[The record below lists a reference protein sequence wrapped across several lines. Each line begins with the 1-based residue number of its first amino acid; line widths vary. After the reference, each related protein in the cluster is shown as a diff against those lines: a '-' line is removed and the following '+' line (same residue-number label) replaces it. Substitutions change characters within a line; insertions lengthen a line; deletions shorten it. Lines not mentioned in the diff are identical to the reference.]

1 MKNIGIVLLFLFCF
15 AGSAQ
20 TQFSNSKH
28 TSITAKTDSIQVS
41 SVSISPTNFKV
52 YHNDNLIPPN
62 EYVVDFGKALLVL
75 DSKKYKNLRIEY
87 TAYPDFLTEKYAP
100 LSKNL
105 IVPNSENTSNMFRLR
120 NTNNEGASPF
130 QGLYT
135 QGSLARGITVGNNQ
149 DAVTNSSL
157 DLQISGKI
165 SKDVTLKAS
174 ISDSNIPIQKN
185 GYSQQIEEFDR
196 VFIELFTKQWSLKAG
211 DINLSNQETN
221 FLRFDKKVAGL
232 SVDVTPTKP
241 DSENLFK
248 ASGALVRGRFT
259 RHQFTGIDGN
269 QGPYKL
275 LGPNNESYIVI
286 LSGSET
292 IYVNGSPLTRG
303 AQNDYTID
311 YNTSE
316 ITFTTTF
323 PITSNMRI
331 SAEFQYSDRNY
342 TRFVSYNK
350 ASHKSEKL
358 EIGGYFYAE
367 SDAKDQP
374 LQQNLSD
381 EQKEILGN
389 AGNDTSKMRS
399 ESAYPEAYDEN
410 KILYK
415 KTTNGA
421 VEIFEF
427 SQNPEDELYAVTF
440 SFVGENI
447 GSYQLRETTAIGRIF
462 EYLGPNMGDY
472 APIIQLVAPTKL
484 QVAVANLRYNP
495 NQNTSLD
502 TEVAF
507 SDNNQNL
514 FSSIDNEN
522 NTGLAAKVG
531 WTQLYTDKKWLVKST
546 VNVDYLE
553 ESFKSIQR
561 IYNVEFARDWNL
573 ENPTGNQEFIRS
585 ELLIS
590 NKKNSDFSYN
600 FESLQYGDSFRGTR
614 HLFNSNITAGKTVAH
629 ANASLLDNKSTL
641 EQSTFLKA
649 NASIKHTFKTTWIGA
664 VFATEDNQRKDISTK
679 KLNLLS
685 QRFLSY
691 GAFIGIGDSTK
702 VHAKIG
708 VEFRNNDSVR
718 NEQLTRAN
726 NSKNYYIKSQLVQHK
741 NAQVGVYINYRTVDN
756 VYQDDSNSL
765 NSRLNYSQKLFQ
777 NFMRWTTI
785 YETSSGTSPQQQF
798 AYIKTE
804 PGQGFYT
811 WIDYNNNG
819 IQEFEEFEVAKF
831 SDQADYLRVTLPS
844 IQYINVNQTKFSQS
858 LHINPIQWRSSE
870 GIKKTLSQFSNQ
882 SYILVDT
889 KKERDGSGFDLNP
902 FDPNNPNV
910 LGLINT
916 LKNSFFFRRGLQ
928 NYSTTY
934 SYSKSQTKNN
944 LGIGFQENTNTVRQ
958 LAFQHKLGA
967 FWLVDLKGSHLNT
980 ESNSENYNERNYE
993 IKSQE
998 INPLLTYSFS
1008 KNSNFSLNYE
1018 YKNKDE
1024 VLTFSTLELHKI
1036 GSSYQYAHPEK
1047 GALLADFNLYKN
1059 TFNGIE
1065 NSPVAYEMLEGLQPG
1080 NNFVWNMIAQRKLTS
1095 YLHININYSGR
1106 KSETSKTIHT
1116 GSVQIRAVF

>member
-1 MKNIGIVLLFLFCF
+1 MKKIGILFFYLLCF

-20 TQFSNSKH
+20 TQFSNSKSIVI
-28 TSITAKTDSIQVS
+28 SITNDSIQVS
-41 SVSISPTNFKV
+41 TVSISPVNFKV
-52 YHNDNLIPPN
+52 YDKDKLIPSN
-62 EYVVDFGKALLVL
+62 EYTIDFGKAILTL
-75 DSKKYKNLRIEY
+75 DSKKYNNLRIDY
-87 TAYPDFLTEKYAP
+87 TAYPDFLTKKYAP

-105 IVPNSENTSNMFRLR
+105 ITSDSNNTTNMFRLSD
-120 NTNNEGASPF
+120 TKKEGAIPF

-165 SKDVTLKAS
+165 SKDVTIKAS

-196 VFIELFTKQWSLKAG
+196 VFIELFTNQWSLKAG

-221 FLRFDKKVAGL
+221 FLLFDKKVAGL
-232 SVDVTPTKP
+232 SVDVTPTKS
-241 DSENLFK
+241 DSENHFK

-259 RHQFTGIDGN
+259 RHQFTGVDGN
-269 QGPYKL
+269 QGPYRL
-275 LGPNNESYIVI
+275 LGPNNETFIVI

-292 IYVNGSPLTRG
+292 IYVNGTPLKRG

-311 YNTSE
+311 YNLSE

-358 EIGGYFYAE
+358 EIGGYFYTE

-374 LQQNLSD
+374 LQQNLS
-381 EQKEILGN
+381 EKQKETLGS

-399 ESAYPEAYDEN
+399 ESAFPEAYDEN

-421 VEIFEF
+421 MEIFEF

-440 SFVGENI
+440 SFIEDSS
-447 GSYQLRETTAIGRIF
+447 GSYQLLETTAIGRIF
-462 EYLGPNMGDY
+462 EYTGPGSGNY
-472 APIIQLVAPTKL
+472 APIVQLVAPTKL
-484 QVAVANLRYNP
+484 QVVVANIKYNP
-495 NQNTSLD
+495 TKKTALD

-522 NTGLAAKVG
+522 NKGLAAKVG
-531 WTQLYTDKKWLVKST
+531 WSQIYSDKKWLVKST
-546 VNVDYLE
+546 INLDYLE
-553 ESFKSIQR
+553 QNFKSIQR

-573 ENPTGNQEFIRS
+573 LNPTGTQEFIRS
-585 ELLIS
+585 ELLVS
-590 NKKNSDFSYN
+590 NKKNNQFSYH
-600 FESLQYGDSFRGTR
+600 FESLKYGDTFSGTR
-614 HLFNSNITAGKTVAH
+614 HLFNSDIALENTTINANISFLE
-629 ANASLLDNKSTL
+629 NESTL
-641 EQSTFLKA
+641 EKSTFLKA
-649 NASIKHTFKTTWIGA
+649 NASIKHFFKTSWIGA
-664 VFATEDNQRKDISTK
+664 IFSSEDNQRTDVASQ
-679 KLNLLS
+679 KLNILS
-685 QRFLSY
+685 QKFLKY

-702 VHAKIG
+702 VYVKTGID
-708 VEFRNNDSVR
+708 FRNNDSVK
-718 NEQLTRAN
+718 NEQLARVN
-726 NSKNYYIKSQLVQHK
+726 NSKNYYINSKLIQNK
-741 NAQVGVYINYRTVDN
+741 NTQVGIYMNYRTVEN
-756 VYQDDSNSL
+756 IYQENINSL
-765 NSRLNYSQKLFQ
+765 NSRVNYSQKLFQ
-777 NFMRWTTI
+777 NFIRLTTV

-811 WIDYNNNG
+811 WIDYNSNG
-819 IQEFEEFEVAKF
+819 IQEFEEFEIAKF

-844 IQYINVNQTKFSQS
+844 INYIKINQTKFSQS
-858 LHINPIQWRSSE
+858 LNINPLQWSSSE
-870 GIKKTLSQFSNQ
+870 GIKKILSQFSNQ

-889 KKERDGSGFDLNP
+889 KKEREGSGFDLNP
-902 FDPNNPNV
+902 FDTKNPSV

-928 NYSTTY
+928 HYSTTY
-934 SYSKSQTKNN
+934 MYSKSQTKNN
-944 LGIGFQENTNTVRQ
+944 LGIGFQENTNTLRQ
-958 LAFQHKLGA
+958 LSFQHKLGA
-967 FWLVDLKGSHLNT
+967 FWLLDLKGGLLNT
-980 ESNSENYNERNYE
+980 LSNNENFSDRNYE
-993 IKSQE
+993 INSQE
-998 INPLLTYSFS
+998 VNPLLTYSFS

-1018 YKNKDE
+1018 YKDKDE
-1024 VLTFSTLELHKI
+1024 ILTFSTLELHKV
-1036 GSSYQYAHPEK
+1036 GTSYQYAHPKK
-1047 GALLADFNLYKN
+1047 GAILADFNLYKN
-1059 TFNGIE
+1059 TFIGNQ
-1065 NSPVAYEMLEGLQPG
+1065 NSPIAYEMLEGLQPG
-1080 NNFVWNMIAQRKLTS
+1080 NNYVWNLIAQKKLTS
-1095 YLHININYSGR
+1095 YLHLNINYSGR

>member
-1 MKNIGIVLLFLFCF
+1 MKKIGFLFFYFLCWF
-15 AGSAQ
+15 GSAQ
-20 TQFSNSKH
+20 TQFSNSK
-28 TSITAKTDSIQVS
+28 SIDIVAKNDSIKIS
-41 SVSISPTNFKV
+41 EVSISPVNFKV
-52 YHNDNLIPPN
+52 YHKNTLIPSS
-62 EYVVDFGKALLVL
+62 EYSIDHGKAILVI
-75 DSKKYKNLRIEY
+75 DSRKYSNLRIEY
-87 TAYPDFLTEKYAP
+87 TAYPDFLTENYAP

-105 IVPNSENTSNMFRLR
+105 ITSNSRNTNNMFRL
-120 NTNNEGASPF
+120 TESKKEGAKPF

-149 DAVTNSSL
+149 DAVTNSTL

-165 SKDVTLKAS
+165 SKDVTIKAS

-241 DSENLFK
+241 EAKNHFK

-259 RHQFTGIDGN
+259 RYQFTGVDGN

-275 LGPNNESYIVI
+275 LGPNNESYFII

-292 IYVNGSPLTRG
+292 IYVNGIALQRG
-303 AQNDYTID
+303 AQYDYTID

-358 EIGGYFYAE
+358 EIGGYFYTE

-399 ESAYPEAYDEN
+399 ESAYPVEYDEN

-415 KTTNGA
+415 KTMSGTI
-421 VEIFEF
+421 EIYEF
-427 SQNPEDELYAVTF
+427 SQDPEDELYSVTF
-440 SFVGENI
+440 SSVAENT
-447 GSYQLRETTAIGRIF
+447 GAYVLSETTAVGRIF
-462 EYLGPNMGDY
+462 EYVGQNLGNY
-472 APIIQLVAPTKL
+472 APIIQLIAPTKL
-484 QVAVANLRYNP
+484 QVAVANVRFNP
-495 NQNTSLD
+495 SKKTSLD

-531 WTQLYTDKKWLVKST
+531 WSQIYTDKEWLVKT
-546 VNVDYLE
+546 NINVDYLE
-553 ESFKSIQR
+553 QDFKSIQR

-573 ENPTGNQEFIRS
+573 QNPTGTQEFIRS

-590 NKKNSDFSYN
+590 NKKNSLFSYN
-600 FESLQYGDSFRGTR
+600 YESLKYGESFNGYR
-614 HLFNSNITAGKTVAH
+614 HVFNGNLSKEKTH
-629 ANASLLDNKSTL
+629 IDANFSFLQNESTL
-641 EQSTFLKA
+641 EKGKFLKA
-649 NASIKHTFKTTWIGA
+649 KAELKHNFKTSWIGG
-664 VFATEDNQRKDISTK
+664 VFESENNQRTDLATQ
-679 KLNLLS
+679 KLNVLS
-685 QRFLSY
+685 QKFISY
-691 GAFIGIGDSTK
+691 GAFFGVGDSTK
-702 VHAKIG
+702 VYAKLG
-708 VEFRNNDSVR
+708 VDFRNNDSIKSER
-718 NEQLTRAN
+718 LTRVN
-726 NSKNYYIKSQLVQHK
+726 NSKNYYLNSRLVQHK
-741 NAQVGVYINYRTVDN
+741 NAQVAVFMNYRTVDN
-756 VYQDDSNSL
+756 IYLEDVNAL
-765 NSRLNYSQKLFQ
+765 NSRINYSQKLFRS
-777 NFMRWTTI
+777 FIRWTTV

-804 PGQGFYT
+804 PGQGYYT

-819 IQEFEEFEVAKF
+819 IQEFEEFEIAKF
-831 SDQADYLRVTLPS
+831 SDQADYLRVTLPAVN
-844 IQYINVNQTKFSQS
+844 YINVNQTKFSQS

-882 SYILVDT
+882 SYILVDN
-889 KKERDGSGFDLNP
+889 KKERKGSGFDLNP
-902 FDPNNPNV
+902 FDINNPAV

-928 NYSTTY
+928 KYSTTY
-934 SYSKSQTKNN
+934 TYSKTQTKNN
-944 LGIGFQENTNTVRQ
+944 LGIGFQENINTLRQ
-958 LAFQHKLGA
+958 IAFQHKLGT
-967 FWLVDLKGSHLNT
+967 FWLIDLKAGNINT
-980 ESNSENYNERNYE
+980 TSESENFSERNYE
-993 IKSQE
+993 ISSQE
-998 INPLLTYSFS
+998 LNPILMYSFS
-1008 KNSNFSLNYE
+1008 RNSNFSLNYE
-1018 YKNKDE
+1018 LKNKDE
-1024 VLTFSTLELHKI
+1024 IFTQSELELHKI
-1036 GSSYQYAHPEK
+1036 GSSYQFSHPTK
-1047 GALLADFNLYKN
+1047 GAIFADFNLYKN
-1059 TFNGIE
+1059 TFSGDE

-1080 NNFVWNMIAQRKLTS
+1080 NNFVWNMIAQKKLTS
-1095 YLHININYSGR
+1095 YLHLNINYSGR
-1106 KSETSKTIHT
+1106 KSESSMTVHT
-1116 GSVQIRAVF
+1116 GSIQVRAVF